1 MKVQQNGKTMVLQ
14 KSEYMATIF
23 DGHSHIERRV
33 FVDEQGT
40 RYVRING
47 WFARLVD
54 LRMVNHFDVDTF
66 YDGGGRF

>member
-1 MKVQQNGKTMVLQ
+1 MKVTQDGKTMILQ

-23 DGHSHIERRV
+23 DGHSHIERRI
-33 FVDEQGT
+33 FTDETGV

-47 WFARLVD
+47 WFLTIGFLATHGD
-54 LRMVNHFDVDTF
+54 EVDTW